1 MKILR
6 FLQNFLKIY
15 RIFREN
21 LRTNPN
27 YAVVGGSGGGA
38 PRTPEKISNNFI
50 QKLMKNYIFRAIFQN
65 FNENFAIFTKFLKNF
80 SNLSLKFGEN

>member
-6 FLQNFLKIY
+6 FLQNFLIIS

-21 LRTNPN
+21 LRTNQN

-38 PRTPEKISNNFI
+38 LRTPEKISKIFI
-50 QKLMKNYIFRAIFQN
+50 QKPMKNYNFRAIFQN
-65 FNENFAIFTKFLKNF
+65 FNENFAIFTKFVKNF
-80 SNLSLKFGEN
+80 EFFAKI